1 MADLR
6 AQVEKTFAALEVGQ
20 RYAWSRTLTDGDV
33 ALFVG
38 VTGDFN
44 PFHVDDKFA
53 AQTKFG
59 RRIVPGLLTA
69 SLATHIGGMLAFLA
83 SEMHFRYHQPLFI
96 GETVTC
102 EVEIVEKIQEGRRI
116 RATVRC
122 TKDENVEVLTG
133 EFTGTPAALRL
144 KPEETEGGNG

>member
-6 AQVEKTFAALEVGQ
+6 AQVEKTFGALEVGH
-20 RYAWSRTLTDGDV
+20 RYRWSRTLTDGDV

-44 PFHVDDKFA
+44 PFHTDDNFA

-83 SEMHFRYHQPLFI
+83 SEMHFRYHQPVFI

-144 KPEETEGGNG
+144 QPE

>member
-6 AQVEKTFAALEVGQ
+6 AQVEKTFAGLEVGM
-20 RYAWSRTLTDGDV
+20 RYRWSRTLTDGDV

-44 PFHVDDKFA
+44 PFHIDDQFA

-69 SLATHIGGMLAFLA
+69 SLATHLGGMLAFLA
-83 SEMHFRYHQPLFI
+83 SEMHFRYHQPVFI

-102 EVEIVEKIQEGRRI
+102 EVEIKEKIQEGRRI
-116 RATVRC
+116 RVSVRC
-122 TKDENVEVLTG
+122 TKGDDVEVLTG
-133 EFTGTPAALRL
+133 EFTGTPATLRL
-144 KPEETEGGNG
+144 KPEESLES

>member
-6 AQVEKTFAALEVGQ
+6 AQVEKTFNALEVGH
-20 RYAWSRTLTDGDV
+20 RYRWSRTLTDGDV

-83 SEMHFRYHQPLFI
+83 SEMHFRYHQPVFI

-102 EVEIVEKIQEGRRI
+102 EVEIVEKIQEGRRV

-122 TKDENVEVLTG
+122 TKDESVEVLTG

-144 KPEETEGGNG
+144 QPE

>member
-6 AQVEKTFAALEVGQ
+6 AQVEKTFAGIEVGD
-20 RYAWSRTLTDGDV
+20 RYRFTRTLTDAEV

-38 VTGDFN
+38 VTGDYN
-44 PFHVDDKFA
+44 PFHTDDQFA

-69 SLATHIGGMLAFLA
+69 SLATHIGGSLAFLA
-83 SEMHFRYHQPLFI
+83 SEMHFRYHQPVFI

-102 EVEIVEKIQEGRRI
+102 EIEIKEKIQEGRRV
-116 RATVRC
+116 RASVRC
-122 TKDENVEVLTG
+122 TKDADVEVLTG
-133 EFTGTPAALRL
+133 EFVGTPASNKLR
-144 KPEETEGGNG
+144 PEES

>member
-1 MADLR
+1 MTDLR
-6 AQVEKTFAALEVGQ
+6 AQVEKTFTALEVGD
-20 RYAWSRTLTDGDV
+20 RYRWSRTFTDGDV

-38 VTGDFN
+38 VTGDLN
-44 PFHVDDKFA
+44 PFHIDDQFA

-83 SEMHFRYHQPLFI
+83 SEMHFRYHQPVFI

-102 EVEIVEKIQEGRRI
+102 EVEIKEKMQEGRRI
-116 RATVRC
+116 RASVRC
-122 TKDENVEVLTG
+122 TKEESVEVLTG
-133 EFTGTPAALRL
+133 EFIGTPAALRL
-144 KPEETEGGNG
+144 SPEK

>member
-6 AQVEKTFAALEVGQ
+6 AQVEKTFAAIETGM
-20 RYAWSRTLTDGDV
+20 RFRWSRTITEGDV

-38 VTGDFN
+38 VTGDYN
-44 PFHVDDKFA
+44 PFHTDDGFA

-83 SEMHFRYHQPLFI
+83 SEMHFHYHQPVFI

-102 EVEIVEKIQEGRRI
+102 EVEVLEKIQEGRRV
-116 RATVRC
+116 RVSVRC
-122 TKDENVEVLTG
+122 TKDETVEVLTG
-133 EFTGTPAALRL
+133 EFTGTPATLRL
-144 KPEETEGGNG
+144 QPEEK

>member
-20 RYAWSRTLTDGDV
+20 RYHWSRTLTEGDV

-53 AQTKFG
+53 SQTKFG

-83 SEMHFRYHQPLFI
+83 SEMHFRYHQPVFI

-122 TKDENVEVLTG
+122 TKDEQTEVLTG

-144 KPEETEGGNG
+144 QPE

>member
-83 SEMHFRYHQPLFI
+83 SEMHFRYHQPVFI

-116 RATVRC
+116 RANVRC

-133 EFTGTPAALRL
+133 EFTGTPASLRL
-144 KPEETEGGNG
+144 QPE

>member
-6 AQVEKTFAALEVGQ
+6 AQVEKTFAALEVGH
-20 RYAWSRTLTDGDV
+20 RYRWSRTMTDGDV
-33 ALFVG
+33 ALFCG

-44 PFHVDDKFA
+44 PFHVDDNFA

-69 SLATHIGGMLAFLA
+69 SMATHIGGMLAFLA
-83 SEMHFRYHQPLFI
+83 SEMHFRYQQPVFV

-116 RATVRC
+116 RASVRC
-122 TKDENVEVLTG
+122 VKDENTEVLTG
-133 EFTGTPAALRL
+133 EFTGTPASLRL
-144 KPEETEGGNG
+144 QPE

>member
-6 AQVEKTFAALEVGQ
+6 AQVEKTFAALEVGH
-20 RYAWSRTLTDGDV
+20 RYRWSRTLTDGDV
-33 ALFVG
+33 ALFIG
-38 VTGDFN
+38 ATGDFN

-83 SEMHFRYHQPLFI
+83 SEMHFRYHQPVFI

-102 EVEIVEKIQEGRRI
+102 EVEIAEKIQEGRRI

-122 TKDENVEVLTG
+122 TKDETIEVLTG
-133 EFTGTPAALRL
+133 EFIGTPAALRL
-144 KPEETEGGNG
+144 QPE

>member
-1 MADLR
+1 MTDLR
-6 AQVEKTFAALEVGQ
+6 SQVEKTFAGIEVGD
-20 RYAWSRTLTDGDV
+20 RFRWSRTITEGDV

-44 PFHVDDKFA
+44 PFHIDDEFA
-53 AQTKFG
+53 RQTKFG

-83 SEMHFRYHQPLFI
+83 SEMHFRYHQPVFI

-102 EVEIVEKIQEGRRI
+102 EVEVKEKIQEGRRI
-116 RATVRC
+116 RASVRC
-122 TKDENVEVLTG
+122 TKDEAVEVLTG
-133 EFTGTPAALRL
+133 EFTGTPATMRL
-144 KPEETEGGNG
+144 KPEEK

>member
-6 AQVEKTFAALEVGQ
+6 AQVEKTFAAIEVGQ
-20 RYAWSRTLTDGDV
+20 RFRWSRTFTEGDV

-44 PFHVDDKFA
+44 PFHIDDQFA
-53 AQTKFG
+53 VQTKFG

-83 SEMHFRYHQPLFI
+83 SEMHFRYHQPVFV

-102 EVEIVEKIQEGRRI
+102 EVEVLEKIQEGRRV
-116 RATVRC
+116 RASVRC
-122 TKDENVEVLTG
+122 TKNETVEVLTG
-133 EFTGTPAALRL
+133 EFIGTPAALRL
-144 KPEETEGGNG
+144 KPEET

>member
-6 AQVEKTFAALEVGQ
+6 AQVEKTFSALEVGH
-20 RYAWSRTLTDGDV
+20 RYRWSRTLTDGDV

-44 PFHVDDKFA
+44 PFHTDDKFA

-83 SEMHFRYHQPLFI
+83 SEMHFRYHQPVFI

-144 KPEETEGGNG
+144 QPE

>member
-1 MADLR
+1 MAELR
-6 AQVEKTFAALEVGQ
+6 AQVEKTFAALEVGH
-20 RYAWSRTLTDGDV
+20 RYRWSRTLTDGDV

-44 PFHVDDKFA
+44 PFHVDDTFA

-83 SEMHFRYHQPLFI
+83 SEMHFRYHQPVFI

-116 RATVRC
+116 RASVRC
-122 TKDENVEVLTG
+122 TKDENTEVLTG

-144 KPEETEGGNG
+144 QPE

>member
-20 RYAWSRTLTDGDV
+20 RYSWSRTLTDGDV

-44 PFHVDDKFA
+44 PFHVDDHFA

-83 SEMHFRYHQPLFI
+83 SEMHFRYHQPVFI

-122 TKDENVEVLTG
+122 TKDEQTEVLTG

-144 KPEETEGGNG
+144 QPE

>member
-20 RYAWSRTLTDGDV
+20 RYVWSRTLTEGDV
-33 ALFVG
+33 ALFVA

-83 SEMHFRYHQPLFI
+83 SEMHFRYHLPVFI

-102 EVEIVEKIQEGRRI
+102 EVEIVEKIQEGRRN
-116 RATVRC
+116 RANVRC
-122 TKDENVEVLTG
+122 TKDEQTEVLTG

-144 KPEETEGGNG
+144 QPE

>member
-1 MADLR
+1 MAELR
-6 AQVEKTFAALEVGQ
+6 AQVEKTFAALEVGG
-20 RYAWSRTLTDGDV
+20 RYRWSRTLTDGDV

-44 PFHVDDKFA
+44 PFHIDDQFA

-83 SEMHFRYHQPLFI
+83 SEMHFRYHQPVFI

-102 EVEIVEKIQEGRRI
+102 EIEIVEKIQEGRRI

-122 TKDENVEVLTG
+122 TKDENTEVLTG
-133 EFTGTPAALRL
+133 EFTGTPAAMRL
-144 KPEETEGGNG
+144 KPEEAEGGNG

>member
-33 ALFVG
+33 ALFAG

-44 PFHVDDKFA
+44 PFHIDDKFA

-83 SEMHFRYHQPLFI
+83 SEMHFRYHQPVFI

-122 TKDENVEVLTG
+122 TKDETIEVLTG

-144 KPEETEGGNG
+144 QPE